1 MATSD
6 KGLSYELNQ
15 IYKELKHPLYKS
27 STNNLWLNAS
37 NTGFKP
43 LSIED
48 GVMPNLHG
56 MSSMD
61 AVYLLEN
68 LGLSVAVFGKG
79 KVVHQSLKTGQ
90 FFKDNQK
97 VTLSLL

>member
-1 MATSD
+1 
-6 KGLSYELNQ
+6 
-15 IYKELKHPLYKS
+15 
-27 STNNLWLNAS
+27 
-37 NTGFKP
+37 
-43 LSIED
+43 
-48 GVMPNLHG
+48 MPDLLG

-79 KVVHQSLKTGQ
+79 KVANQSLKTGQ
-90 FFKDNQK
+90 LYKDNQK

>member
-1 MATSD
+1 M
-6 KGLSYELNQ
+6 
-15 IYKELKHPLYKS
+15 
-27 STNNLWLNAS
+27 WLNAS
-37 NTGFKP
+37 NTGFNP
-43 LSIED
+43 LSIKD
-48 GVMPNLHG
+48 GVMPDLLG

-79 KVVHQSLKTGQ
+79 KVANQSLKTGQ
-90 FFKDNQK
+90 FYKDNQK